1 MMNSFKRANNALTH
15 AQIINEY
22 ENKVRALERDN
33 ERLRENNDKLRWK
46 IEKTRYFLNNR
57 MTSFKNSLKKESD
70 KTKQA
75 QLELCHDIQGELR

>member
-1 MMNSFKRANNALTH
+1 MNDFKRANASLTH

-22 ENKVRALERDN
+22 EDKVRTLERDN

-57 MTSFKNSLKKESD
+57 MTSFKNSLKKEPD
-70 KTKQA
+70 ETKQA
-75 QLELCHDIQGELR
+75 QLKLCRDIQGELR

>member
-1 MMNSFKRANNALTH
+1 MNDFKRANASLTH
-15 AQIINEY
+15 AQIVNEY
-22 ENKVRALERDN
+22 ESKVRALERDN

-57 MTSFKNSLKKESD
+57 MTSFKNSLEKEPD

-75 QLELCHDIQGELR
+75 QLKLCRDIQEEFK

>member
-1 MMNSFKRANNALTH
+1 MNSFKRANASLTH

-22 ENKVRALERDN
+22 ENKVRALEREN

-57 MTSFKNSLKKESD
+57 MTSFKNSLKKEPD

-75 QLELCHDIQGELR
+75 QLKLCRDIQGELR